1 MRVNSKFSPVP
12 RGDVPQRFSPC
23 SRLTPVFYE
32 QLYAM
37 PTRYLALISRRKLL
51 QWFLFSP
58 GSRFLPVALRYA
70 YTLPR
75 VD

>member
-1 MRVNSKFSPVP
+1 MLRSGFLLFSPPPILV
-12 RGDVPQRFSPC
+12 R
-23 SRLTPVFYE
+23 VFHE
-32 QLYAM
+32 QLYAT
-37 PTRYLALISRRKLL
+37 PARYLALINRRKLL